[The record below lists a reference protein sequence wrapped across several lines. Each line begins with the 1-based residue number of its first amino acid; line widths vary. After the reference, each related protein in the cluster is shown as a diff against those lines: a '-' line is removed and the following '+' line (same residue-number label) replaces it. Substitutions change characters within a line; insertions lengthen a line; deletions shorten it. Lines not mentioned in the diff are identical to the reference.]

1 MNIRIYGTNSEGDE
15 VTYDHE
21 PTDLYDIELVVDK
34 SGLKVIYVDVD
45 GMDVEEHYYTFEH
58 NNLMVVT

>member
-1 MNIRIYGTNSEGDE
+1 MNIRIYGTNCEGDE

-45 GMDVEEHYYTFEH
+45 GMDVEEHYYTFKH
-58 NNLMVVT
+58 NNLMVIT

>member
-1 MNIRIYGTNSEGDE
+1 MNIRIYGTNSEGQE

-34 SGLKVIYVDVD
+34 SGLKVLYVDVY
-45 GMDVEEHYYTFEH
+45 GMDVEEHYYTFE
-58 NNLMVVT
+58 NNDLMVIT